1 MISPAM
7 TTSFWSDFFLARS
20 ALFVCFFLPALG
32 YCIGLST
39 SVRVP
44 LQKFPFLGF
53 ISDTCLQ
60 AFTIIP
66 PPPPQRRN
74 LLLFCVTSC
83 HERLWSFSRYK
94 SWLVNAFQWP
104 QLFLV
109 PASLQMRPTWPFLE
123 LFAFLCLFR
132 FCAALRAEIEHWLFW
147 ILGMVFSLG
156 KQSVI
161 ALL

>member
-20 ALFVCFFLPALG
+20 ALFVCFFLSALG

-39 SVRVP
+39 SVLVP

-66 PPPPQRRN
+66 PPPTPQG
-74 LLLFCVTSC
+74 
-83 HERLWSFSRYK
+83 
-94 SWLVNAFQWP
+94 AF
-104 QLFLV
+104 
-109 PASLQMRPTWPFLE
+109 
-123 LFAFLCLFR
+123 
-132 FCAALRAEIEHWLFW
+132 
-147 ILGMVFSLG
+147 
-156 KQSVI
+156 I
-161 ALL
+161 ALLRDILSREIVELLTLQKLAGKCISMALAVLLVYK

>member
-1 MISPAM
+1 M

-39 SVRVP
+39 SILVP

-66 PPPPQRRN
+66 PPHHKGGIYCFFGDILSREIVE
-74 LLLFCVTSC
+74 LLTLQKLAGKCISM
-83 HERLWSFSRYK
+83 
-94 SWLVNAFQWP
+94 A
-104 QLFLV
+104 
-109 PASLQMRPTWPFLE
+109 PAV
-123 LFAFLCLFR
+123 
-132 FCAALRAEIEHWLFW
+132 
-147 ILGMVFSLG
+147 LG
-156 KQSVI
+156 
-161 ALL
+161 AC